1 MNIFTTVFQKAV
13 LEEALLCNEQQ
24 IEITVLIIS
33 SHGAWAVLAITYYLH
48 DDSDYHYTRWD
59 ILELPLEQL

>member
-13 LEEALLCNEQQ
+13 LEEALLCNERQ

-33 SHGAWAVLAITYYLH
+33 SHGAWVVLAIT
-48 DDSDYHYTRWD
+48 
-59 ILELPLEQL
+59 